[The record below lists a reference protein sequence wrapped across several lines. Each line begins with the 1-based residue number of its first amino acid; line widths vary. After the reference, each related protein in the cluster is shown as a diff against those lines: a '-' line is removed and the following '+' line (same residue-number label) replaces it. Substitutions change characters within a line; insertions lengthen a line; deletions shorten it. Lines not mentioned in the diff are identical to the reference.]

1 MEPYNV
7 LSIKDLHL
15 TVSYIDDCY
24 YYYYY
29 ELCYCYIGTF
39 PYEVS
44 QSPLPSGSHM
54 FTAFQSEPGEP
65 GVIQTGATQFL
76 LPRKQWI
83 KRITIIA
90 KGHFPLAP
98 LILIGVHY

>member
-1 MEPYNV
+1 M
-7 LSIKDLHL
+7 
-15 TVSYIDDCY
+15 TVIIIIMN
-24 YYYYY
+24 
-29 ELCYCYIGTF
+29 CYCCIGTF

-54 FTAFQSEPGEP
+54 FTAFQSEPGGP

-90 KGHFPLAP
+90 KGHFPISTINRCP
-98 LILIGVHY
+98 LLEGPLL